1 MFVSGFR
8 TLAVILVSD
17 MCSFEPLVFGYGLV
31 KTSWNSY
38 KEGFF
43 SPHSCSPFLTMLC
56 AIHLLYY
63 ISAFVTLINVT
74 VSSDV
79 CGYNLLAINDI
90 TSVHTH
96 S

>member
-38 KEGFF
+38 KEGYY